1 MNAEGLGEV
10 GQAGYYIQYSSEHMD
25 YKNINAGQ
33 TFSPKSTF
41 PLVKREMVLYN
52 TRKRIPAHRAPSV
65 PPVNPLRSPSEGQPA
80 PEPLSPACTGGPS
93 FADAL
98 DSSSLL

>member
-1 MNAEGLGEV
+1 
-10 GQAGYYIQYSSEHMD
+10 MD

-41 PLVKREMVLYN
+41 PLLKMEMVLYN
-52 TRKRIPAHRAPSV
+52 SRKRIPAHRAPSV
-65 PPVNPLRSPSEGQPA
+65 PPVNPPHSLSEGQPA
-80 PEPLSPACTGGPS
+80 PEPLSPACIRGPS

-98 DSSSLL
+98 DSRSLL